1 LYVFYLGTFNS
12 AQNQVS
18 ALVNFTE
25 KALLRTYDHQLEM
38 YLKLSPMLVWN
49 NYVSYERV
57 IANYSTEVDVITKRP
72 KNQTGYSLASGFDIQ
87 MSKNVG
93 LYIRQRWMKYEDASF
108 AKDKYKGWETTVELK
123 AFF

>member
-1 LYVFYLGTFNS
+1 
-12 AQNQVS
+12 
-18 ALVNFTE
+18 
-25 KALLRTYDHQLEM
+25 M

-57 IANYSTEVDVITKRP
+57 IANYSTQVDAITKRP